1 MSDSGKDD
9 AGGGTGDVSDGEKDD
24 GGGGT
29 GDADGGMNIDPDR
42 KDGAISDKASIN
54 D

>member
-1 MSDSGKDD
+1 MSDSGKDEAD
-9 AGGGTGDVSDGEKDD
+9 SGTDDVSDGGKDD
-24 GGGGT
+24 AGGGT